1 MSQQQLSSPEGT
13 HEGETPGER
22 VTLSIPIH
30 LAIPT
35 RATVVREGPKPA
47 RPTGRIARVARILA
61 QAHHFQNLL
70 DTGVVRTQMELAELT
85 KLTTARITQI
95 MNLLVLAPDIQEE
108 LLFLPPVTERSA
120 PINERDLRP
129 LVRTLVWSE
138 QRERWARLRAQTD
151 EAAVASRDD
160 DVTRAS

>member
-1 MSQQQLSSPEGT
+1 MSTQALSPPDAT
-13 HEGETPGER
+13 HEGDTPGER

-30 LAIPT
+30 LATPT

-47 RPTGRIARVARILA
+47 RPAGRIPRVARILA

-95 MNLLVLAPDIQEE
+95 MNLLVLAPDIQEKI
-108 LLFLPPVTERSA
+108 LFMPPVTTRST
-120 PINERDLRP
+120 PITERDLRP
-129 LVRTLVWSE
+129 LVKTLVWSE
-138 QRERWARLRAQTD
+138 QRERWAAIRP
-151 EAAVASRDD
+151 VF
-160 DVTRAS
+160 

>member
-1 MSQQQLSSPEGT
+1 MIQQPSSDAT
-13 HEGETPGER
+13 HERDASGER
-22 VTLSIPIH
+22 VTLSMPIH
-30 LAIPT
+30 LATPT
-35 RATVVREGPKPA
+35 RRTIVREGPMPA
-47 RPTGRIARVARILA
+47 RPTGRIPRVARILA

-70 DTGVVRTQMELAELT
+70 DTGVIRTQMELAELT

-108 LLFLPPVTERSA
+108 ILFLPPVAAGRA
-120 PINERDLRP
+120 PVTERDLRP
-129 LVRTLVWSE
+129 VLKTLVWRE

>member
-1 MSQQQLSSPEGT
+1 MSQQQLSSDGT
-13 HEGETPGER
+13 HEQDTSGER

-30 LAIPT
+30 LATPT
-35 RATVVREGPKPA
+35 RRTVVREGPKPE

-70 DTGVVRTQMELAELT
+70 DTDVVRTQMELAELT

-108 LLFLPPVTERSA
+108 ILFMPSVTNGPAPVT
-120 PINERDLRP
+120 ERDLRP
-129 LVRTLVWSE
+129 LLKTLVWSE
-138 QRERWARLRAQTD
+138 QREQWTAIRRLHL
-151 EAAVASRDD
+151 
-160 DVTRAS
+160 

>member
-1 MSQQQLSSPEGT
+1 MSQEHLSPADAT
-13 HEGETPGER
+13 HEGDTPGER
-22 VTLSIPIH
+22 VTLSVPIH
-30 LAIPT
+30 LATPT
-35 RATVVREGPKPA
+35 RGTVVREGSKPA

-108 LLFLPPVTERSA
+108 ILFMPPVTKGPAAVTER
-120 PINERDLRP
+120 ELRP
-129 LVRTLVWSE
+129 LVKTLVWSE
-138 QRERWARLRAQTD
+138 QRERWAELRA
-151 EAAVASRDD
+151 ACA
-160 DVTRAS
+160 